1 MQENI
6 WPSWSFDRRTR
17 PAFGAW
23 TPSTPCVIWSNPR
36 FASQLTLAP
45 LQHATIVSVTNL
57 LLNRPNLCL
66 LIQNEMSSNIYYRN
80 SLLCLIQIRSQAQF
94 QDLCQQHVK
103 VEADGASRTGCC
115 PSWSLGNYLAVLT
128 NASRCLSL
136 TSQQVEQQAN
146 KSLNDYYR
154 RRLAL
159 T

>member
-1 MQENI
+1 M
-6 WPSWSFDRRTR
+6 
-17 PAFGAW
+17 
-23 TPSTPCVIWSNPR
+23 PSTPCVGWKNPR
-36 FASQLTLAP
+36 FATQLALTP

-66 LIQNEMSSNIYYRN
+66 FIQNEMSSSRYINIYYRK

-103 VEADGASRTGCC
+103 VEADGAARTGCC

-136 TSQQVEQQAN
+136 TSQQVDQQAN
-146 KSLNDYYR
+146 KSLNNYYR
-154 RRLAL
+154 RRLTL